1 MGKVNITIDGCKMQV
16 EDNLTVLEAARQ
28 AGIEIPTLCYLK
40 DLNQIGACRICLVE
54 VQGAR
59 GLQASCSY
67 PVSEGMVVKTNT
79 KQVREARKST
89 LELLLST
96 HKKNCLSCSRNTDCE
111 LQALAE
117 QMNVGEVIY
126 DEEEMNDEIDNLS
139 TSIVRDAS
147 KCILCRRCVA
157 VCKNVQ
163 TVGAID
169 VAYRGIQSK
178 ITPAFDKSLADSNC
192 VNCGQCVAV
201 CPVGALSIKYDIDRV
216 WEALSNDDIHVVVQT
231 APAVRAALG
240 EEFGMEIGT
249 ATTGKMVSALRR
261 LGFNK
266 VFDTD
271 TGADFTIMEEGT
283 EFINRLKE
291 NKNLPLITSCS
302 PGWVKFAEHNF
313 PELLDNLSTAK
324 SPMSMFGALIKTY
337 YAKQEGI
344 DPSKIFSVAVMP
356 CTAKKFECDRPE
368 MNDSGYKDVDAVI
381 TTVELAKMIKQAGI
395 NFEKL
400 PDEQFDSPMGE
411 ATGAAVIFG
420 TTGGVMEA
428 AVRTVAE
435 ILEGKE
441 IKQIE
446 YEAVRGEEGVKEAEL
461 EIAGKKVKIAVVSGL
476 GNARRL
482 MEKVKNGE
490 VDYHFI
496 EVMAC
501 PGGCVMGGGQPR
513 KVLKER
519 AGIDVRGLRR
529 NALYSE
535 DKKATFRKSH
545 QNPYVQK
552 VYKEFLQEPGSHEAH
567 KLFHTEYTKR

>member
-40 DLNQIGACRICLVE
+40 DLNKIGACRICLVE

-67 PVSEGMVVKTNT
+67 PVSEGMVVRTNT
-79 KQVREARKST
+79 KQVREARKAT

-139 TSIVRDAS
+139 ASIVRDSS

-178 ITPAFDKSLADSNC
+178 ITPAFDKSLAESNC

-446 YEAVRGEEGVKEAEL
+446 YEAVRGEEGIKEAEL

-490 VDYHFI
+490 ADYHFI

-519 AGIDVRGLRR
+519 AGIDVRGLRK

-535 DKKATFRKSH
+535 DKKSTFRKSH